1 MSTQPDP
8 AVILRQP
15 FAPEQIGK
23 LPKISCR
30 ACSKAPG
37 KVCSDHSKSKCKAC
51 GNYITTAH
59 VDLDYVGHAGVTDRL
74 LQADPTWTWEPLTI
88 GDDGVPVINVANG
101 EATMWIRM
109 TVNGVTRIG
118 VGSAPAQSFELHK
131 QLISD
136 AIRNVA
142 MRFGVALDLW
152 SKEPLPEVAEAVG
165 DDTPPPARKARKS
178 SGGGDA
184 RPPVVASPSVPAPD
198 REAPG
203 VTAPVESA
211 ASDGEVG
218 SAPAGGAHAPGGK
231 NATGGEGS
239 GTGNGRTDATV
250 AAPTSSG
257 GCTLDDLDAA
267 LPTNK
272 WNRNKVLREARRIAT
287 EEIGLEK
294 PPTEF
299 DDLAKPEYAPILTRM
314 CELVGAVAG
323 QPKALTDKQRGF
335 MHAVWAKHGGDDA
348 RKAAIS
354 RLTSGRTDSSS
365 ELTADEVSA
374 LMDLTAELDKEEAA

>member
-1 MSTQPDP
+1 MTAPDP
-8 AVILRQP
+8 ATILRQP

-37 KVCSDHSKSKCKAC
+37 RVCQDHSKSKCKAC
-51 GNYITTAH
+51 GNYITSAH

-74 LQADPTWTWEPLTI
+74 LQADPAWTWEPLAI

-101 EATMWIRM
+101 EATMWVRM

-165 DDTPPPARKARKS
+165 DDTPPAAARKPRKS

-184 RPPVVASPSVPAPD
+184 APPSAVASPGVPATD
-198 REAPG
+198 REAPPAG
-203 VTAPVESA
+203 VEPA
-211 ASDGEVG
+211 ASSGGEVG
-218 SAPAGGAHAPGGK
+218 TAPAGSTTAPGGRDATGGGDVETAPTAPDPAPAGGPTLKDANPSGYSSLNRWCRARAKDWPDDLRQVWWEALAWAVSAGRTTHLGELTPPEASDFRSRVDDHA
-231 NATGGEGS
+231 
-239 GTGNGRTDATV
+239 NGRARWVETDDPRFLGWT
-250 AAPTSSG
+250 
-257 GCTLDDLDAA
+257 
-267 LPTNK
+267 
-272 WNRNKVLREARRIAT
+272 
-287 EEIGLEK
+287 
-294 PPTEF
+294 
-299 DDLAKPEYAPILTRM
+299 
-314 CELVGAVAG
+314 
-323 QPKALTDKQRGF
+323 
-335 MHAVWAKHGGDDA
+335 
-348 RKAAIS
+348 
-354 RLTSGRTDSSS
+354 LTS
-365 ELTADEVSA
+365 
-374 LMDLTAELDKEEAA
+374 EEAA

>member
-131 QLISD
+131 QLS
-136 AIRNVA
+136 R
-142 MRFGVALDLW
+142 GVG
-152 SKEPLPEVAEAVG
+152 SK
-165 DDTPPPARKARKS
+165 RKRQ
-178 SGGGDA
+178 
-184 RPPVVASPSVPAPD
+184 APD
-198 REAPG
+198 A
-203 VTAPVESA
+203 
-211 ASDGEVG
+211 
-218 SAPAGGAHAPGGK
+218 
-231 NATGGEGS
+231 
-239 GTGNGRTDATV
+239 
-250 AAPTSSG
+250 
-257 GCTLDDLDAA
+257 
-267 LPTNK
+267 
-272 WNRNKVLREARRIAT
+272 
-287 EEIGLEK
+287 
-294 PPTEF
+294 
-299 DDLAKPEYAPILTRM
+299 
-314 CELVGAVAG
+314 
-323 QPKALTDKQRGF
+323 
-335 MHAVWAKHGGDDA
+335 
-348 RKAAIS
+348 
-354 RLTSGRTDSSS
+354 
-365 ELTADEVSA
+365 
-374 LMDLTAELDKEEAA
+374 

>member
-1 MSTQPDP
+1 MTAPDP
-8 AVILRQP
+8 ATILRQP

-37 KVCSDHSKSKCKAC
+37 RVCQDHSKSKCKAC
-51 GNYITTAH
+51 GNYISSAH

-74 LQADPTWTWEPLTI
+74 LQADPAWTWEPLAI

-101 EATMWIRM
+101 EATMWVRM

-165 DDTPPPARKARKS
+165 DDTPPTSTRKPRKS

-184 RPPVVASPSVPAPD
+184 GPPSAVASPGEPAPD
-198 REAPG
+198 HEAPPAG
-203 VTAPVESA
+203 VEPAAPPGGV
-211 ASDGEVG
+211 VG
-218 SAPAGGAHAPGGK
+218 TAPAGDTRMVPGGK
-231 NATGGEGS
+231 DATGGGDSASAGS
-239 GTGNGRTDATV
+239 PPAPSGGTLKDVNPSGFTSLNRWCRGKAKDWPDDLRQVWWEALAWAVSGGRTTHLGELTPPEASDFRSRVDDHANGRARWVETDDPRFLGWT
-250 AAPTSSG
+250 
-257 GCTLDDLDAA
+257 
-267 LPTNK
+267 
-272 WNRNKVLREARRIAT
+272 
-287 EEIGLEK
+287 
-294 PPTEF
+294 
-299 DDLAKPEYAPILTRM
+299 
-314 CELVGAVAG
+314 
-323 QPKALTDKQRGF
+323 
-335 MHAVWAKHGGDDA
+335 
-348 RKAAIS
+348 
-354 RLTSGRTDSSS
+354 LTS
-365 ELTADEVSA
+365 
-374 LMDLTAELDKEEAA
+374 EEAA